1 MKETQQIP
9 KHFTDLLFIVT
20 IHAQLCNV
28 HWMFWFLSVWIFFF
42 PELRCQHY
50 ISQIYHLLWWSMQSC
65 ALNINSFFYP
75 ALPFPKFGP
84 TFFLFLLLIP
94 LKSGSV
100 SISRKRRRMGGGGV
114 KKKKKTEGEGS
125 FSISFFIVA
134 GDIPENDSGERGRGD
149 SLFKHWR
156 RPHPIHAPSKF
167 AGDAAG
173 QLWWLNVH
181 VMLLSIVYCFFID
194 GRLNFTGRKSVWILR
209 VDIFLFLVFVLFN
222 VLWSGVKKRW
232 THKKWLFRHDSFLF
246 SRGSELKGGGGG
258 LSSGSGQSKVAI
270 KNPQKS
276 LLRIRR
282 AFLTFCTIYSSL
294 DIHLL
299 SNSSLEKSLF
309 EDLLEEKNILLF
321 DLRILGF
328 AHAFPSELIHTQWPI
343 ASIRK

>member
-1 MKETQQIP
+1 MHNCAMCIECFDFCQFGFFFSPNFVANITF
-9 KHFTDLLFIVT
+9 HRFIIYCDDPCRV
-20 IHAQLCNV
+20 V
-28 HWMFWFLSVWIFFF
+28 HWISTVFFTPHFLSRNSDQLFFCSCRLF
-42 PELRCQHY
+42 PWNRAVFQL
-50 ISQIYHLLWWSMQSC
+50 
-65 ALNINSFFYP
+65 A
-75 ALPFPKFGP
+75 G
-84 TFFLFLLLIP
+84 
-94 LKSGSV
+94 SGC
-100 SISRKRRRMGGGGV
+100 GGGRGGV
-114 KKKKKTEGEGS
+114 KKKKTEEEGS